1 MPFDTGAAD
10 QFDNG
15 AWERSAEPFLPYV
28 GHIGPGTA
36 LLEGGG
42 VMAMIESPGFPFEL
56 QDTSVRNTRR
66 RQLNTLFRA
75 IADDNVTLGI
85 HFVRHAR
92 RDRPHRDIPRRG
104 FARRFFEAYE
114 RNCLCQLWHNRW
126 FISLIVSPRMQTA
139 GELRSRLAE
148 LPLIGPRLRRTKQ
161 ASESAISQLEDAT
174 FIVLAYL
181 RQAGARRLG
190 LYERRAFRFSE
201 IGEALQLILTAEYEP
216 VPVTSGRLGSAIYA
230 NRVICGRRGIEI
242 QPPGAPYYGRVF
254 GFRDYPEKTI
264 TSQLSALLSAP
275 YTCVL
280 SQSFRFLSRSQ
291 AQSALHFK
299 KIRMEN
305 AMDAAVS
312 QIEELAAAQDEVAR
326 GDSVRGEHQISFTV
340 FAPDGPALEAA
351 SADAKKRLTQAG
363 IVPVPESRGC
373 FAAYWSRLP
382 GSAEWLRTR
391 PGRISTRNLTAFGSL
406 DGFPEGRSDG
416 RAYWDKPIIRFRTTA
431 GTTYDLEPHVGDV
444 GHGTL
449 IGKTGVGKTLFMA
462 LLAVALA
469 LVVGD
474 GCVFLLDKDRGNE
487 IAVRA
492 MGGRYLPLRAGEDS
506 GLAPLRALCDTAADR
521 AFLAEWI
528 EGLIRLDGGPGLLP
542 DEQKRLARGVARVMA
557 LAPSLR
563 SLAAIRQF
571 LGVTDA
577 RGAGAR
583 MERWCQGGA
592 LGWVFD
598 GEQDDLRL
606 DATMVGVDMTRL
618 LEHEACPAVGAY
630 LLHRI
635 RALLDGRR
643 VVVMADEARFYLRDA
658 FFAAMFE
665 DFALTLRK
673 QEGALFLAAQQ
684 PEHLLQSP
692 AGPSLIAQCQTRFL
706 FPQQSVDREAYLSGL
721 GCTDAE
727 LKAVV
732 EEMPALPVRTVLL
745 KREASSVILQ
755 IELTGMEDE
764 IAVLSGRAATVRLL
778 DQVRAEHGD
787 DPENWLPIFLARA
800 RDVLRRESREGE
812 QS

>member
-1 MPFDTGAAD
+1 MPFDTGIAD
-10 QFDNG
+10 WFDSG

-28 GHIGPGTA
+28 GHIGSGTV

-42 VMAMIESPGFPFEL
+42 VMSMIELPGFPFEL
-56 QDTSVRNTRR
+56 EDTSVRNTRR

-85 HFVRHAR
+85 HFVRHPR
-92 RDRPHRDIPRRG
+92 RDRPHRELPRHS
-104 FARRFFEAYE
+104 FARRFFKSYE
-114 RNCLCQLWHNRW
+114 RNCLARLWHNRW
-126 FISLIVSPRMQTA
+126 FISLIVSPRLASA

-148 LPLIGPRLRRTKQ
+148 LPLIGPRFRGAKQ
-161 ASESAISQLEDAT
+161 ASDSAISQLEDTT

-190 LYERRAFRFSE
+190 LYEQGPFRFSE
-201 IGEALQLILTAEYEP
+201 IGEALQLILTAEHEP
-216 VPVTSGRLGSAIYA
+216 VPVTSGRLGSAIYT

-242 QPPGAPYYGRVF
+242 QPAGAPYYGRVF

-275 YTCVL
+275 YPCVI

-305 AMDAAVS
+305 AMDAAIS

-326 GDSVRGEHQISFTV
+326 GDSVRGEHHLGFTV
-340 FAPDGPALEAA
+340 FAADGSALEAA

-391 PGRISTRNLTAFGSL
+391 PGRISTRNLTAFGSF
-406 DGFPEGRSDG
+406 DGFPEGRADG
-416 RAYWDKPIIRFRTTA
+416 RAYWDQPIIRFRTTA
-431 GTTYDLEPHVGDV
+431 GTAYDYEPHVGDV
-444 GHGTL
+444 GHTLL
-449 IGKTGVGKTLFMA
+449 IGKTGAGKTLLMA
-462 LLAVALA
+462 WLAVALSQA
-469 LVVGD
+469 VGEGSVV
-474 GCVFLLDKDRGNE
+474 LLDKDRGNE
-487 IAVRA
+487 IAIRA
-492 MGGRYLPLRAGEDS
+492 LGGRYLPLRAGEDS
-506 GLAPLRALCDTAADR
+506 GLSPLRVLNNSAADR

-542 DEQKRLARGVARVMA
+542 DERKRLARGVARVIA

-563 SLAAIRQF
+563 SLAAVRQF

-583 MERWCQGGA
+583 LERWCQGGA

-598 GEQDDLRL
+598 GERDNLRL
-606 DATMVGVDMTRL
+606 DATLVGVDMTRL
-618 LEHEACPAVGAY
+618 LEHESCPAVAAY

-658 FFAAMFE
+658 FFASMFE

-673 QEGALFLAAQQ
+673 HEGALFLAAQQ

-692 AGPSLIAQCQTRFL
+692 VGPSLVAQCQTRFL
-706 FPQQSVDREAYLSGL
+706 LPQRSVDRDAYLVGL
-721 GCTDAE
+721 GCTEAE
-727 LKAVV
+727 FRAVA
-732 EEMPALPVRTVLL
+732 EEMPALPVRSVLL
-745 KREASSVILQ
+745 KREAGSVILQ
-755 IELTGMEDE
+755 TELTSMEDE
-764 IAVLSGRAATVRLL
+764 IAVLSGRTATVRLL

-787 DPENWLPIFLARA
+787 DPDDWLPVFLTRA
-800 RDVLRRESREGE
+800 RGALRREPREGE
-812 QS
+812 EA